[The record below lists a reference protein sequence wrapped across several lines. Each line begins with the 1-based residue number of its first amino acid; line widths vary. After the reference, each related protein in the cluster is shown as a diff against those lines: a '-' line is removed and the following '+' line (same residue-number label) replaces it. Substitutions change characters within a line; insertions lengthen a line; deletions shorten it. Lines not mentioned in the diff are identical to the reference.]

1 VLRRCVWSRNIK
13 NGCSIYIYDISR
25 LRVKRN
31 QNGHFLDYRHSQV
44 RYITGISCFRN
55 FVPVE
60 LFHLAYPN
68 IVSTITECVTRR
80 LVCVGGKEEQDK
92 ISVGCL
98 LHHSQQPRRN
108 FEVSATTL
116 YHRYIQLLGSFR
128 KIAKSD
134 YCLRLV
140 SPSVLPRGKTR
151 LPLDVFSWSLI
162 FEFCSKI
169 CRDNSS
175 FIKIW

>member
-1 VLRRCVWSRNIK
+1 M
-13 NGCSIYIYDISR
+13 
-25 LRVKRN
+25 
-31 QNGHFLDYRHSQV
+31 
-44 RYITGISCFRN
+44 TGISCFRN

-80 LVCVGGKEEQDK
+80 LVCEGGREEQDK

-108 FEVSATTL
+108 FEVSAATL
-116 YHRYIQLLGSFR
+116 YHRCIQLLGSFR

-140 SPSVLPRGKTR
+140 SPFVLPRGKTR
-151 LPLDVFSWSLI
+151 LPLDGFSWSLI
-162 FEFCSKI
+162 SEFCSKI
-169 CRDNSS
+169 YRDNSS
-175 FIKIW
+175 FIKIGQE